1 MMDLPELI
9 ILDVGHGNC
18 AIVRDPGGVIVIDC
32 SHGVTLLET
41 LEYLSI
47 KEILHILI
55 SHSDADHIAGII
67 NLLSNEDIKIHNV
80 HINPDSIKK
89 SDIWRVLR
97 IALRD
102 AQKRF
107 GTKVSSELTTTKTGS
122 LNIGSVNIE
131 ILAPTP
137 ELILGG
143 AGGTDLQGRRLTS
156 NSISAVIGIVHDS
169 HRVAILAADIDNVGF
184 DNLIQEKKSFNA
196 DILVFPHHGG
206 KPGSGDSKTFAKQ
219 FCSFIQPKLI
229 IFSIDRN
236 RFNNPR
242 TEIVEGIIS
251 SVPNAYILCTQLSQQ
266 CAASL
271 PSSKPT
277 HLNTLPARGL
287 ISKSCC
293 GGTITIKI
301 DGNRTTYAE
310 MALHKEF
317 IFNQV
322 TSPICRK
329 FLSIVKPLPGETQC

>member
-18 AIVRDPGGVIVIDC
+18 ALIRDANDAMVIDC
-32 SHGVTLLET
+32 PPGGTLAEILEH
-41 LEYLSI
+41 LSI

-55 SHSDADHIAGII
+55 SHSDADHIGGII
-67 NLLSNEDIKIHNV
+67 DLLSNEDIKIHNV
-80 HINPDSIKK
+80 HINPDAIKK
-89 SDIWRVLR
+89 SAIWLDLR
-97 IALRD
+97 IALKD
-102 AQKRF
+102 ARQRF

-137 ELILGG
+137 ELNLGG

-184 DNLIQEKKSFNA
+184 DNLIQDQKSLSA

-206 KPGSGDSKTFAKQ
+206 RPGSADPKIFAQQ
-219 FCSFIQPKLI
+219 FCTFIQPKLI

-242 TEIVEGIIS
+242 TEIVEGIIY
-251 SVPNAYILCTQLSQQ
+251 SVPDAHILCTQLSQQ
-266 CAASL
+266 CAAAL
-271 PSSKPT
+271 PRSKPT
-277 HLNTLPARGL
+277 HLTKLPARGL
-287 ISKSCC
+287 NSNSCC

-301 DGNRTTYAE
+301 DGSRTSYAE

-317 IFNQV
+317 IVSQV
-322 TSPICRK
+322 ASPICRK
-329 FLSIVKPLPGETQC
+329 FLSIVKPDK

>member
-1 MMDLPELI
+1 MMDSPELI

-18 AIVRDPGGVIVIDC
+18 ALIRDANDVIVIDC
-32 SHGVTLLET
+32 PPGGTLAET

-55 SHSDADHIAGII
+55 SHSDADHIGGMID
-67 NLLSNEDIKIHNV
+67 LLSNEYIKIHNV
-80 HINPDSIKK
+80 HINPDAIKK
-89 SDIWRVLR
+89 SAIWLDFR
-97 IALRD
+97 IALKD
-102 AQKRF
+102 ARQRF
-107 GTKVSSELTTTKTGS
+107 GTNVSSELTTTKTGS

-137 ELILGG
+137 ELNLGG

-184 DNLIQEKKSFNA
+184 DNLIQDQKSLSA

-206 KPGSGDSKTFAKQ
+206 KPGSADPKIFAQQ
-219 FCSFIQPKLI
+219 FCTFIQPKLI

-251 SVPNAYILCTQLSQQ
+251 SVPDAHILCTQLSQQ
-266 CAASL
+266 CTTSL

-287 ISKSCC
+287 NSNSCC

-301 DGNRTTYAE
+301 DGNRATYAE
-310 MALHKEF
+310 MALHKDF
-317 IFNQV
+317 IMNQV
-322 TSPICRK
+322 TSPMCRK
-329 FLSIVKPLPGETQC
+329 FLSTVLPV

>member
-1 MMDLPELI
+1 MKMMDLPELL

-18 AIVRDPGGVIVIDC
+18 TIVRDTDGIIVIDC

-41 LEYLSI
+41 LEHLFI

-122 LNIGSVNIE
+122 FNIGSVNIE

-206 KPGSGDSKTFAKQ
+206 KPGSGDSKTFAQ
-219 FCSFIQPKLI
+219 QICSFIQPKLI

-251 SVPNAYILCTQLSQQ
+251 SVPDAHILCTQLSQQ
-266 CAASL
+266 CTTSL

-287 ISKSCC
+287 NSNSCC
-293 GGTITIKI
+293 GGTVTIKI
-301 DGNRTTYAE
+301 DGSRTSYAE

-317 IFNQV
+317 IVSQV

-329 FLSIVKPLPGETQC
+329 F